1 MTPFALIERPLR
13 LAGTAFAFAVFGLGG
28 LLYRFPVAP
37 LLNLDRD
44 AVRRHRRARRIVQ
57 WWFARFVGLLKI
69 LHLVRIRVVHPE
81 RLSRPGLLV
90 TANHPSLIDVVC
102 LMSLIPYGTTV
113 VKDSLTR
120 NPFTAA
126 PIRAAGYLSNACGVE
141 ALEAVSEELQRGAS
155 MVIFPEG
162 TRTPTDLPAGTYP
175 RMHRGAAAL
184 AFETGRPLT
193 PVRVTAQPRWLTKDR
208 GWWHLPPEPMT
219 LTFEILED
227 LPLEDLQDL
236 YNQRPSLACRR
247 LTVRLQQVLFS

>member
-1 MTPFALIERPLR
+1 
-13 LAGTAFAFAVFGLGG
+13 
-28 LLYRFPVAP
+28 
-37 LLNLDRD
+37 
-44 AVRRHRRARRIVQ
+44 
-57 WWFARFVGLLKI
+57 
-69 LHLVRIRVVHPE
+69 
-81 RLSRPGLLV
+81 
-90 TANHPSLIDVVC
+90 
-102 LMSLIPYGTTV
+102 
-113 VKDSLTR
+113 
-120 NPFTAA
+120 
-126 PIRAAGYLSNACGVE
+126 
-141 ALEAVSEELQRGAS
+141 